1 MKLSFTYIKIFQGAN
16 GWHGFTAAESSP
28 TMQASQE
35 ANLKRNLDKYAPVT
49 PRAAPSPPVPPK
61 KKGRNRVVSG
71 QPGHVTVQG
80 EFGSYL
86 NLPLILI
93 LTFSK

>member
-1 MKLSFTYIKIFQGAN
+1 MAWL
-16 GWHGFTAAESSP
+16 HSSREL
-28 TMQASQE
+28 TSHASQE

-49 PRAAPSPPVPPK
+49 PPSPSVPPK

-71 QPGHVTVQG
+71 QLGHVTVQ
-80 EFGSYL
+80 EELSSYL

-93 LTFSK
+93 LILSN

>member
-1 MKLSFTYIKIFQGAN
+1 MAWL
-16 GWHGFTAAESSP
+16 HSSREL
-28 TMQASQE
+28 TNDAGQE
-35 ANLKRNLDKYAPVT
+35 ANLKRNLGKYAPVT
-49 PRAAPSPPVPPK
+49 PRTAPSPPVPPK

-71 QPGHVTVQG
+71 QLGHVIVQG